1 MEHQESSVEKFEKF
15 TLKIENL
22 SRLDKA
28 ILSEPFVLGGFP
40 WYDICMNE
48 IPHVRIY

>member
-28 ILSEPFVLGGFP
+28 ILSEPFILGGFP
-40 WYDICMNE
+40 WYDTMIFE
-48 IPHVRIY
+48 